1 MALAPPPAQVVQE
14 LHPDM
19 SSTCEKL
26 VAVEG
31 IVSEV
36 EVVLVEILAEEVP
49 ETVTVADELKLA
61 PVESHAFAVILCDPE
76 ETGMEVST
84 DETDWL

>member
-1 MALAPPPAQVVQE
+1 MVQE
-14 LHPDM
+14 PQPDM

-31 IVSEV
+31 IVREV
-36 EVVLVEILAEEVP
+36 EVVMVEVLVVEEVP

-61 PVESHAFAVILCDPE
+61 PVESHALAVILCDPE
-76 ETGMEVST
+76 DAEMEVST
-84 DETDWL
+84 DETAWL